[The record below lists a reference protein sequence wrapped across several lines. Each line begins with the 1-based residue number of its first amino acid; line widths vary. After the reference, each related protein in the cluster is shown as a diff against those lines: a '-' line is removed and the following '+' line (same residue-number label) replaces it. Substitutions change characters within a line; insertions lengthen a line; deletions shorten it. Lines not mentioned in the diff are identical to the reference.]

1 MIPDHIEEITLDSLL
16 PCVFAREEL
25 PYSEVWR
32 RKVSFRRGRRYLVES
47 ASGGGKSSLA
57 SFIMG
62 ARRDYEGHILFDGT
76 DASSL
81 SIADWQELRRAHIA
95 YLPQELALFPELS
108 AIDNII
114 LKGEICG
121 EVDMERVNVW
131 MDRLGI
137 ESRRDFPAGRLSI
150 GQQQRVA
157 LIRSLCQPFDF
168 ILLDEPVSHLD
179 EVNNRLAAC
188 IVEEEAERQGAG
200 VITFSVGNP
209 LLIENPE
216 KLNL

>member
-1 MIPDHIEEITLDSLL
+1 MTASHIEEITLDALL
-16 PCVFAREEL
+16 PRVFAREEL

-32 RKVSFRRGRRYLVES
+32 RKVTFRRGGRYLMES

-57 SFIMG
+57 AFIMG
-62 ARRDYEGHILFDGT
+62 TRRDYEGHLLFDGRDT
-76 DASSL
+76 ASF
-81 SIADWQELRRAHIA
+81 SISDWQEIRRAHIA

-108 AIDNII
+108 AIDNIL

-121 EVDMERVNVW
+121 GADMKRVETW

-137 ESRRDFPAGRLSI
+137 TDRRDYPAGRLSI

-179 EVNNRLAAC
+179 EANNRLAAR
-188 IVEEEAERQGAG
+188 IVEEEAERQGAA

-209 LLIENPE
+209 LLIDNPQ

>member
-1 MIPDHIEEITLDSLL
+1 MTSTLEEIKLESLL
-16 PCVFAREEL
+16 PRVFVREEL
-25 PYSEVWR
+25 PYSDVWR
-32 RKVSFRRGRRYLVES
+32 KNVAFRRGGRYLVES

-57 SFIMG
+57 AFIMG
-62 ARRDYEGHILFDGT
+62 SRNDYEGSLKFDGK
-76 DASSL
+76 DARSL
-81 SIADWQELRRAHIA
+81 TIKDWQDLRRWHIA

-108 AIDNII
+108 AIDNIM
-114 LKGEICG
+114 LKADISGDIDIAR
-121 EVDMERVNVW
+121 VDNWLE
-131 MDRLGI
+131 RLGMI
-137 ESRRDFPAGRLSI
+137 DRRDYPAGKLSI

-179 EVNNRLAAC
+179 EANNRIAAA
-188 IVEEEAERQGAG
+188 IVEEEARRQGAA

-209 LLIENPE
+209 LLIENPD

>member
-1 MIPDHIEEITLDSLL
+1 MIPAHIEEITLQGLL
-16 PCVFAREEL
+16 PRVFAREEL

-32 RKVSFRRGRRYLVES
+32 RTVVFRRGGRYLVES

-57 SFIMG
+57 AFITG
-62 ARRDYEGHILFDGT
+62 SRRDYEGRLLFDGR
-76 DASSL
+76 DSAAL
-81 SIADWQELRRAHIA
+81 SIAEWQDIRRAHIA

-108 AIDNII
+108 AIDNIL

-121 EVDMERVNVW
+121 HVDMHRIEDW
-131 MDRLGI
+131 MEKLGI
-137 ESRRDFPAGRLSI
+137 TARRDYPAGRLSI

-179 EVNNRLAAC
+179 EANNLLAAK
-188 IVEEEAERQGAG
+188 IVEEEAARQGAG
-200 VITFSVGNP
+200 IITFSVGNP
-209 LLIENPE
+209 LLIDNPE

>member
-1 MIPDHIEEITLDSLL
+1 MIPDHIEEITLESLL
-16 PCVFAREEL
+16 PRVFAREEL

-32 RKVSFRRGRRYLVES
+32 RKVSFRRGGRYLVES

-57 SFIMG
+57 AFITG
-62 ARRDYEGHILFDGT
+62 ARRDHEGHILFDGR

-81 SIADWQELRRAHIA
+81 GIYDWQELRRSHIA

-108 AIDNII
+108 AIDNIR
-114 LKGEICG
+114 LKMEICG
-121 EVDMERVNVW
+121 EVDKDRVDSW
-131 MDRLGI
+131 IRRLGL
-137 ESRRDFPAGRLSI
+137 EERRDYPAGRLSI

-179 EVNNRLAAC
+179 EANNRIAAA
-188 IVEEEAERQGAG
+188 IVEEEAGRQGAG
-200 VITFSVGNP
+200 IITFSVGNP

-216 KLNL
+216 KLHL

>member
-1 MIPDHIEEITLDSLL
+1 MTGHIEEITLDSLL
-16 PCVFAREEL
+16 PRVFAREEL

-32 RKVSFRRGRRYLVES
+32 RKVSFRRGGRYLVES

-57 SFIMG
+57 AFITG
-62 ARRDYEGHILFDGT
+62 ARRDYEGKLLFDSR
-76 DASSL
+76 DASTL
-81 SIADWQELRRAHIA
+81 SIADWQELRRSHIA
-95 YLPQELALFPELS
+95 YLPQELSLFSELS
-108 AIDNII
+108 AIDNIM
-114 LKGEICG
+114 LKAEICG
-121 EVDMERVNVW
+121 DTDMDRVESW
-131 MDRLGI
+131 MERLGI
-137 ESRRDFPAGRLSI
+137 TFRRDYPVGRLSI

-179 EVNNRLAAC
+179 EGNNCLAAS
-188 IVEEEAERQGAG
+188 IVEEEAARQGAA

-209 LLIENPE
+209 LMIENPE

>member
-1 MIPDHIEEITLDSLL
+1 MTGHIEEITLDSLL
-16 PCVFAREEL
+16 PRVFAREEL

-32 RKVSFRRGRRYLVES
+32 RKVSFRRGGRYLVES

-57 SFIMG
+57 AFITG
-62 ARRDYEGHILFDGT
+62 ARRDYEGRLLFDGR

-81 SIADWQELRRAHIA
+81 GIPDWQEIRRAHIA

-108 AIDNII
+108 AIDNIL

-121 EVDMERVNVW
+121 DVDMKRVGEW
-131 MDRLGI
+131 MERLGI
-137 ESRRDFPAGRLSI
+137 TDRRDYPAGKLSI

-168 ILLDEPVSHLD
+168 MLLDEPVSHLD
-179 EVNNRLAAC
+179 EANNRVAAR
-188 IVEEEAERQGAG
+188 IVEEEALRQGAG
-200 VITFSVGNP
+200 VIIFSVGNP
-209 LLIENPE
+209 LMIENPE

>member
-1 MIPDHIEEITLDSLL
+1 MIPAHIEEITLDSLL
-16 PCVFAREEL
+16 PRVFAREEL

-32 RKVSFRRGRRYLVES
+32 RKVSFRRGRRYLVDS

-57 SFIMG
+57 AFIMG
-62 ARRDYEGHILFDGT
+62 ARRDYEGRLLFDGRE
-76 DASSL
+76 ASDL
-81 SIADWQELRRAHIA
+81 SISDWQEIRRAHFA

-108 AIDNII
+108 AIDNIL

-121 EVDMERVNVW
+121 DIDLNRVEAWMER
-131 MDRLGI
+131 LCI
-137 ESRRDFPAGRLSI
+137 TSRRDYPARRLSI

-179 EVNNRLAAC
+179 GDNNRIAAR

-200 VITFSVGNP
+200 IITFSVGNP

>member
-1 MIPDHIEEITLDSLL
+1 MISHIEEITLESLL
-16 PCVFAREEL
+16 PRVFMREEL

-32 RKVSFRRGRRYLVES
+32 KKVVFHRGGRYLVES

-57 SFIMG
+57 AFIMG
-62 ARRDYEGHILFDGT
+62 SRNDYEGTLKFDGREART
-76 DASSL
+76 L
-81 SIADWQELRRAHIA
+81 SINDWQDLRRKHIA

-108 AIDNII
+108 AIDNIR
-114 LKGEICG
+114 LKADISGDIDIAR
-121 EVDMERVNVW
+121 VDNW
-131 MDRLGI
+131 LDRLGI
-137 ESRRDFPAGRLSI
+137 TERRDYPAGKLSI

-179 EVNNRLAAC
+179 EANNRIAAS
-188 IVEEEAERQGAG
+188 IVEEEAYRQGAAI
-200 VITFSVGNP
+200 ITFSVGNP
-209 LLIENPE
+209 LLIDNPD

>member
-1 MIPDHIEEITLDSLL
+1 MNNHIEEITLDSLL
-16 PCVFAREEL
+16 PRVFAREEF
-25 PYSEVWR
+25 PSSKIWR
-32 RKVSFRRGRRYLVES
+32 KNVCFRRGGRYLVES

-57 SFIMG
+57 AFIMG
-62 ARRDYEGHILFDGT
+62 SRNDYEGTLKFDGR
-76 DASSL
+76 DARSF
-81 SIADWQELRRAHIA
+81 SIEEWQELRRSHIA

-108 AIDNII
+108 AIDNIR
-114 LKGEICG
+114 LKAVISGK
-121 EVDMERVNVW
+121 VDTQRVDKW
-131 MDRLGI
+131 LERLGMS
-137 ESRRDFPAGRLSI
+137 ERRDYPAGKLSI

-157 LIRSLCQPFDF
+157 LLRSLCQPFDF

-179 EVNNRLAAC
+179 EANNRIAAR

-200 VITFSVGNP
+200 IIIFSVGNP

>member
-1 MIPDHIEEITLDSLL
+1 MEEISLDSLL
-16 PCVFAREEL
+16 PRVFMREEL
-25 PYSEVWR
+25 PYSEIWR
-32 RKVSFRRGRRYLVES
+32 RKVVFRRGGRYLVDS

-57 SFIMG
+57 AFIIG
-62 ARRDYEGHILFDGT
+62 SRNDYEGTLKFDDR
-76 DASSL
+76 DASTL
-81 SIADWQELRRAHIA
+81 SIAEWQDVRRSHIA
-95 YLPQELALFPELS
+95 YLPQELSLFPELS
-108 AIDNII
+108 AFDNIR
-114 LKGEICG
+114 LKA
-121 EVDMERVNVW
+121 EVSGMIDI
-131 MDRLGI
+131 DRIEKWLQQLGI
-137 ESRRDFPAGRLSI
+137 SDRRDFPAGKLSI

-179 EVNNRLAAC
+179 EANNHIAAG

-209 LLIENPE
+209 LLIHNPE

>member
-1 MIPDHIEEITLDSLL
+1 MTSHIKEITLDSLL
-16 PCVFAREEL
+16 PRVFAREEL
-25 PYSEVWR
+25 PYSQVWR
-32 RKVSFRRGRRYLVES
+32 KKVVFRRGGRYLVES

-57 SFIMG
+57 AFIMG
-62 ARRDYEGHILFDGT
+62 SRNDYEGVLTFDGR
-76 DASSL
+76 DCRSL
-81 SIADWQELRRAHIA
+81 SISEWQEIRRSHIA
-95 YLPQELALFPELS
+95 YLPQELSLFPELS
-108 AIDNII
+108 AFENIRLKAEISGIFDMARIDDW
-114 LKGEICG
+114 LQ
-121 EVDMERVNVW
+121 
-131 MDRLGI
+131 RLGI
-137 ESRRDFPAGRLSI
+137 SDRRDFPAGKLSI

-179 EVNNRLAAC
+179 ESNNRIAAQ
-188 IVEEEAERQGAG
+188 IVEEEALRQGAG

>member
-1 MIPDHIEEITLDSLL
+1 MEEITLQGLL
-16 PCVFAREEL
+16 PRVFAREEL
-25 PYSEVWR
+25 RYSEVWR
-32 RKVSFRRGRRYLVES
+32 RTVVFRRGGRYLVES

-57 SFIMG
+57 AFIMG
-62 ARRDYEGHILFDGT
+62 ARRDYEGRLLFDGR

-81 SIADWQELRRAHIA
+81 GIADWQEIRRAHIA

-108 AIDNII
+108 AIDNIL

-121 EVDMERVNVW
+121 DVDMKRVESW
-131 MDRLGI
+131 MERLGI
-137 ESRRDFPAGRLSI
+137 TARRDYPAGRLSI

-179 EVNNRLAAC
+179 EANNRIAAR
-188 IVEEEAERQGAG
+188 IVEEEAARLGAAI
-200 VITFSVGNP
+200 ITFSVGNP

>member
-1 MIPDHIEEITLDSLL
+1 MTGHIEEITLDSLL
-16 PCVFAREEL
+16 PRVFAREEL

-32 RKVSFRRGRRYLVES
+32 RKVSFRRGGRYLVES

-57 SFIMG
+57 AFITG
-62 ARRDYEGHILFDGT
+62 ARCDYEGSLLFDGR

-81 SIADWQELRRAHIA
+81 GIADWQEIRRAHIA

-108 AIDNII
+108 AIDNIL

-121 EVDMERVNVW
+121 EVDMKRVGEW
-131 MDRLGI
+131 MERLGI
-137 ESRRDFPAGRLSI
+137 TDRRDYPAGKLSI

-168 ILLDEPVSHLD
+168 MLLDEPVSHLD
-179 EVNNRLAAC
+179 EANNRVAAR
-188 IVEEEAERQGAG
+188 IVEEEALRQGAG
-200 VITFSVGNP
+200 VIIFSVGNP
-209 LLIENPE
+209 LMIDNPE

>member
-1 MIPDHIEEITLDSLL
+1 MTTHIEDITLDSLL
-16 PCVFAREEL
+16 PRVFAREEM
-25 PYSEVWR
+25 PYSQVWR
-32 RKVSFRRGRRYLVES
+32 EKIVFRRGGRYLVES

-57 SFIMG
+57 AFIMG
-62 ARRDYEGHILFDGT
+62 SRNDYEGKLMFDGK
-76 DASSL
+76 DVRSF
-81 SIADWQELRRAHIA
+81 SIAEWQDIRRSHIA

-108 AIDNII
+108 AIDNIR
-114 LKGEICG
+114 LKAEISG
-121 EVDMERVNVW
+121 YADLKRIDDWLEL
-131 MDRLGI
+131 LGM
-137 ESRRDFPAGRLSI
+137 SGRRDYPAGRLSI

-179 EVNNRLAAC
+179 EANNRIAAR

-200 VITFSVGNP
+200 ILTFSVGNP

>member
-1 MIPDHIEEITLDSLL
+1 MSSRIEEITLGSLL

-25 PYSEVWR
+25 PSSMIWR
-32 RKVSFRRGRRYLVES
+32 KNVVFRRGGRYLVES

-57 SFIMG
+57 AFIMG
-62 ARRDYEGHILFDGT
+62 SRNDYEGTLTFDGR
-76 DASSL
+76 DCRSL
-81 SIADWQELRRAHIA
+81 SIADWQEIRRKNIA

-108 AIDNII
+108 AIENIM
-114 LKGEICG
+114 LKAEISG
-121 EVDMERVNVW
+121 DVDIACIDKWLE
-131 MDRLGI
+131 RLGI
-137 ESRRDFPAGRLSI
+137 CERRDYPAGRLSI

-179 EVNNRLAAC
+179 EANNRIAAR
-188 IVEEEAERQGAG
+188 IVEEEAERQGAAI
-200 VITFSVGNP
+200 ITFSVGNP
-209 LLIENPE
+209 LLIDNPE